1 MCRTLTLTLTLILS
15 LIPTPT
21 LIPTLIL
28 IRPIQAPTLTLNPMF
43 PVPTEETRPVRAM
56 RACPKAKP
64 AAVFL
69 RAGRTP
75 RKRRMHPRRP
85 LCRIASRG
93 RLSRRRAIPPCS
105 RRRHAS
111 QGYAQASRRSPSHSA
126 AKRAVDSA
134 SVARI
139 RHRFRRSGPLCG
151 PASPPARRNAMPRV
165 RIRRAWRRGGCA
177 FRRTPRRRA
186 PSPAVCGLRSWTFLE
201 FEEKA
206 LSQAK
211 AARLVLE

>member
-1 MCRTLTLTLTLILS
+1 MCRTLTLILTLILI
-15 LIPTPT
+15 LI
-21 LIPTLIL
+21 LTLIL
-28 IRPIQAPTLTLNPMF
+28 IRPIPAPTLTLNPMF

-75 RKRRMHPRRP
+75 RKRRMHPRP

-111 QGYAQASRRSPSHSA
+111 RGYAQASRRSPSHSA

-177 FRRTPRRRA
+177 FRRMSRRRA